1 MYGSQ
6 FDGNAAFSGG
16 GFMPSQSIQT
26 PDSSFS
32 PAKNRDVQ
40 ALLPLTVKQIS
51 TAFVPGNEKSEFH
64 VDGVDVNNVKL
75 VGIVSNKAGRIT
87 DVTFV
92 LDDGTGRIDC
102 NKWFH
107 EAVDTSE
114 MEGISDG
121 MYVCVHGRLKSFQG
135 KRTLNVFSIRP
146 VEDFNEVASHFIECI
161 YVHLYNKKKVQAQG
175 GATTQPQATN
185 SMHQSFA
192 QYSAD
197 GSKTTEEMVLE
208 ILHHPSCLAREEGA
222 NVDHMI
228 QQLKIPRNKLML
240 AIENL
245 VREGNIYST
254 IDDDHFKSAING

>member
-16 GFMPSQSIQT
+16 GFMPSQSVQN

-40 ALLPLTVKQIS
+40 ALLPVTVKQIS
-51 TAFVPGNEKSEFH
+51 TAFVPGSEKSEF
-64 VDGVDVNNVKL
+64 VIDGVDVNNVKL
-75 VGIVSNKAGRIT
+75 VGIVSSKVGRIT

-146 VEDFNEVASHFIECI
+146 IEDYDEVAYHFIECI
-161 YVHLYNKKKVQAQG
+161 YVHFYNKKKVQAQG
-175 GATTQPQATN
+175 SAPTQPQAAN

-192 QYSAD
+192 PYNAD
-197 GSKTTEEMVLE
+197 GSKSTEEMVLD

-222 NVDHMI
+222 SVKQML
-228 QQLKIPRNKLML
+228 QQLKIPEIKLKL

-254 IDDDHFKSAING
+254 VDDDHFKSAING